1 MHLSLLRLLLFL
13 LICLSFLPA
22 CNNRKKSKQKAIL
35 DSITQRAKQINDV
48 SIPGGFSS
56 QTLLHFDSAALP
68 VFLER
73 HPTFRQFAAD
83 MHQFYIKREF
93 AFAWYDDKG
102 LIEQAGNLFNR
113 IMNISDD
120 GLPDKMPYRD
130 SFRVTMDSLQ
140 HINNIKIPDAET
152 ELMLTAQYF
161 AYAKIAWQGLSE
173 KDSKALDWNLPRKQV
188 NLLQLMDSL
197 LNDGAAF
204 IADEPVYRQYG
215 LLKKYL
221 KRYRDIETKNGWEAI
236 VPGKKKYEQGD
247 SSQVIAQI
255 RERLFLLGDIE
266 SATNNPVYDEGL
278 VKGIKAFQKRL
289 GLKQD
294 GVIGANFFKEIN
306 YPVSKRIEQIIVN
319 MERCRW
325 LPEQPKAD
333 YLAVNIPEFSLHA
346 YHNDSLLW
354 SMNVVVGK
362 AVHETVIF
370 SGELKYIVFS
380 PYWNVPASILQ
391 NEILPG
397 IRRNP
402 SYLKKHNMEWV
413 GKSVRQKPGPSNSL
427 GLVKFLFPNS
437 YNIYLHD
444 SPAKSLFNEDKRA
457 FSHGCIRVSK
467 PRDLAKWLLRNYPEW
482 TDEKI
487 DKAMNAGKEQ
497 YFTLKET
504 VPVFIAYFTAWVDRE
519 GKLNFREDIYK
530 RDSRLARMII
540 ENPGI

>member
-1 MHLSLLRLLLFL
+1 MLKRWKLLVAGYLIILLAES
-13 LICLSFLPA
+13 CGGSSPRGQQPVDSTA
-22 CNNRKKSKQKAIL
+22 KRKEVI
-35 DSITQRAKQINDV
+35 DI
-48 SIPGGFSS
+48 SIPGGFSD
-56 QTLLHFDSAALP
+56 QVHLHFDSTLLSF
-68 VFLER
+68 FLQHYPAFSAFKNELQ
-73 HPTFRQFAAD
+73 TF
-83 MHQFYIKREF
+83 YSKRDY
-93 AFAWYDDKG
+93 AYAWYDENG

-140 HINNIKIPDAET
+140 YTGTNKAPHAET

-188 NLLQLMDSL
+188 NLIQLMDSL
-197 LNDGAAF
+197 LNNGTAL
-204 IADEPVYRQYG
+204 IADDPVYRQYG
-215 LLKKYL
+215 LLKSYL
-221 KRYRDIETKNGWEAI
+221 KKYRDIETKNGWKPI
-236 VPGKKKYEQGD
+236 KPDKKKYGPGD
-247 SSQVIAQI
+247 SSLVISQI
-255 RERLFLLGDIE
+255 REHLFLLGDIE
-266 SATNNPVYDEGL
+266 AATNNPVYDEGL

-289 GLKQD
+289 GLKED
-294 GVIGANFFKEIN
+294 GIIGAGFFKEIN
-306 YPVSKRIEQIIVN
+306 YPISKRIEQIIVN

-325 LPEQPKAD
+325 LPEEPKGD

-362 AVHETVIF
+362 AVHETMIF

-402 SYLKKHNMEWV
+402 NYLKKHNMEWV

-444 SPAKSLFNEDKRA
+444 SPAKNLFNEDKRA

-467 PRDLAKWLLRNYPEW
+467 PKELAKWLLRNYPEW

-487 DKAMNAGKEQ
+487 SAAMNAGKEQ

-504 VPVFIAYFTAWVDRE
+504 VPVFIAYFTSWVDRE
-519 GKLNFREDIYK
+519 GKLNFRDDIYK
-530 RDSRLARMII
+530 RDSRLAKMII

>member
-1 MHLSLLRLLLFL
+1 MQNGWKLLMAGFLVILLLDS
-13 LICLSFLPA
+13 CGGASSNGQQPA
-22 CNNRKKSKQKAIL
+22 DSTAKRKEVI
-35 DSITQRAKQINDV
+35 DI
-48 SIPGGFSS
+48 SIPGGFSD
-56 QTLLHFDSAALP
+56 QVKLHFDSTLLSS
-68 VFLER
+68 FLQQY
-73 HPTFRQFAAD
+73 PAFSAFRNELQN
-83 MHQFYIKREF
+83 FYSKREY
-93 AFAWYDDKG
+93 AYAWYDDKG

-113 IMNISDD
+113 IMNISDE

-140 HINNIKIPDAET
+140 HIDNTKIPHAAT

-173 KDSKALDWNLPRKQV
+173 KDSKALDWNLPRRQV

-197 LNDGAAF
+197 LNDGVAF
-204 IADEPVYRQYG
+204 ITDEPVYRQYG

-221 KRYRDIETKNGWEAI
+221 KRYRDIETKNGWETI
-236 VPGKKKYEQGD
+236 KPGKKKYEQGD
-247 SSQVIAQI
+247 SSLVISQI
-255 RERLFLLGDIE
+255 RERLFLLGDMDT
-266 SATNNPVYDEGL
+266 ATNSPVYDEGL

-294 GVIGANFFKEIN
+294 GIIGANFFKEIN
-306 YPVSKRIEQIIVN
+306 YPVSQRIEQIIVN

-325 LPEQPKAD
+325 LPEQPEGD

-391 NEILPG
+391 KEILPAVK
-397 IRRNP
+397 RNP
-402 SYLKKHNMEWV
+402 NYLSRQNMEWN
-413 GKSVRQKPGPSNSL
+413 GNSVRQKPGSNNAL

-444 SPAKSLFNEDKRA
+444 TPAKSLFEQDKRA

-467 PRDLAKWLLRNYPEW
+467 ARDLAKWLLRNYPDW

-487 DKAMNAGKEQ
+487 DKAMSAGKEQ

-504 VPVFIAYFTAWVDRE
+504 IPVFIAYFTSWVDRE

-530 RDSRLARMII
+530 RDSRLAKMII
-540 ENPGI
+540 EKPRI

>member
-1 MHLSLLRLLLFL
+1 MIMKGWRLLFAGWL
-13 LICLSFLPA
+13 LILL
-22 CNNRKKSKQKAIL
+22 L
-35 DSITQRAKQINDV
+35 DSCGGASSNGQQPMDSTAKRKEVIDI
-48 SIPGGFSS
+48 SIPGGFSD
-56 QTLLHFDSAALP
+56 QVKLHFDSTLLSS
-68 VFLER
+68 FLQ
-73 HPTFRQFAAD
+73 HYPAFSAFRNELQN
-83 MHQFYIKREF
+83 FYSKREY
-93 AFAWYDDKG
+93 AYAWYDDKG

-140 HINNIKIPDAET
+140 HINNIKLPDAET

-173 KDSKALDWNLPRKQV
+173 KDSKALDWNLPRRQV

-197 LNDGAAF
+197 LNDGTAF

-221 KRYRDIETKNGWEAI
+221 KLYRDIETKKSWETI
-236 VPGKKKYEQGD
+236 KPDKKKYEQGD
-247 SSQVIAQI
+247 SSLVISQI
-255 RERLFLLGDIE
+255 RERLFLFGDIE
-266 SATNNPVYDEGL
+266 SATNSPIYDEGL

-294 GVIGANFFKEIN
+294 GIIGTNFFKEIN
-306 YPVSKRIEQIIVN
+306 YPISQRIEQIIVN

-325 LPEQPKAD
+325 LPEQPKGD

-370 SGELKYIVFS
+370 SGALKYVVFS

-402 SYLKKHNMEWV
+402 NYLKKHNMEWV

-487 DKAMNAGKEQ
+487 DKAMSAGKEQ

-540 ENPGI
+540 ESPGT

>member
-1 MHLSLLRLLLFL
+1 MLNGYRLLIAGCLGIL
-13 LICLSFLPA
+13 L
-22 CNNRKKSKQKAIL
+22 L
-35 DSITQRAKQINDV
+35 DSCGGASSNGKQPVDSTTKRKEVIDI
-48 SIPGGFSS
+48 SIPGGFSD
-56 QTLLHFDSAALP
+56 QAQLHFDSTLLST
-68 VFLER
+68 FLKHYPAFSAFKKELEN
-73 HPTFRQFAAD
+73 
-83 MHQFYIKREF
+83 FYSRREY
-93 AFAWYDDKG
+93 AFAWYDKNG

-130 SFRVTMDSLQ
+130 SFRVSMDSLQ
-140 HINNIKIPDAET
+140 QIGTIKIPDAET

-173 KDSKALDWNLPRKQV
+173 KNSKALDWNLPRKQV

-197 LNDGAAF
+197 LNDGRAF

-215 LLKKYL
+215 LLKNYL
-221 KRYRDIETKNGWEAI
+221 KRYRDIETENGWEAI
-236 VPGKKKYEQGD
+236 KPGKKKYEQGD
-247 SSQVIAQI
+247 SSQIIAQI

-294 GVIGANFFKEIN
+294 GIIGTNFFKEIN
-306 YPVSKRIEQIIVN
+306 YPISKRIEQIIVN
-319 MERCRW
+319 LERCRW
-325 LPEQPKAD
+325 LPEQPEGD

-370 SGELKYIVFS
+370 SGELKYVVFS

-402 SYLKKHNMEWV
+402 NYLNKHNMEWV

-467 PRDLAKWLLRNYPEW
+467 PKDLAKWLLRNYPEW

-487 DKAMNAGKEQ
+487 DKAMSAGKEQ

-504 VPVFIAYFTAWVDRE
+504 VPVFIAYFTSWVDRE

>member
-1 MHLSLLRLLLFL
+1 MLNGCKFLIGGYLVILLFDS
-13 LICLSFLPA
+13 CGGASSNGQQPA
-22 CNNRKKSKQKAIL
+22 DSTAKRKEVI
-35 DSITQRAKQINDV
+35 DI
-48 SIPGGFSS
+48 SIPGGFSD
-56 QTLLHFDSAALP
+56 QTQLHFDSTLLP
-68 VFLER
+68 AFIQHYPAFSPFKKELEI
-73 HPTFRQFAAD
+73 
-83 MHQFYIKREF
+83 FYSKREY
-93 AFAWYDDKG
+93 AYAWYDKNG

-140 HINNIKIPDAET
+140 HIDNIKIPDAAT

-161 AYAKIAWQGLSE
+161 AYARIAWQGLSE
-173 KDSKALDWNLPRKQV
+173 KDSKALDWNLPRGQV
-188 NLLQLMDSL
+188 NLVQLMDSL
-197 LNDGAAF
+197 LKDGTAF
-204 IADEPVYRQYG
+204 IADEPVYRQYA

-221 KRYRDIETKNGWEAI
+221 KKYRDIETKNGWETIA
-236 VPGKKKYEQGD
+236 PGKKKYEPGD
-247 SSQVIAQI
+247 SSQVISQI

-266 SATNNPVYDEGL
+266 TADNSPLYDEGL
-278 VKGIKAFQKRL
+278 VEGIKAFQKRL

-294 GVIGANFFKEIN
+294 GIIGANFFKEIN
-306 YPVSKRIEQIIVN
+306 YPISKRIEQIIVN

-325 LPEQPKAD
+325 LPEQPQGD

-370 SGELKYIVFS
+370 SGELKYVVFS

-391 NEILPG
+391 KEVLPALK
-397 IRRNP
+397 RNP
-402 SYLKKHNMEWV
+402 NYLARQNMEWN
-413 GKSVRQKPGPSNSL
+413 GNSVRQKPGPTNAL

-444 SPAKSLFNEDKRA
+444 TPAKNLFEQDKRA

-467 PRDLAKWLLRNYPEW
+467 ARDLAKWLLRNYPEW

-487 DKAMNAGKEQ
+487 DKAMRAGKEQ
-497 YFTLKET
+497 YFTLKES
-504 VPVFIAYFTAWVDRE
+504 VPVFIAYFTSWVDRE
-519 GKLNFREDIYK
+519 GKINFREDIYK
-530 RDSRLARMII
+530 RDSRLAKMII
-540 ENPGI
+540 ENPGK

>member
-1 MHLSLLRLLLFL
+1 MLNGCKLLIAGCLGILFL
-13 LICLSFLPA
+13 DSCGGATSNGQQPVDSTA
-22 CNNRKKSKQKAIL
+22 KRKEVI
-35 DSITQRAKQINDV
+35 DI
-48 SIPGGFSS
+48 SIPGGFSD
-56 QTLLHFDSAALP
+56 QVQLHFDSTLLP
-68 VFLER
+68 AFLQ
-73 HPTFRQFAAD
+73 HYPAFSTFKNELEI
-83 MHQFYIKREF
+83 FYSKRGY
-93 AFAWYDDKG
+93 AYAWYDKNG

-140 HINNIKIPDAET
+140 HIDNTKTPHAET

-173 KDSKALDWNLPRKQV
+173 KDSKALDWYLPRKQV

-197 LNDGAAF
+197 LNDGTAF

-221 KRYRDIETKNGWEAI
+221 KRYRDIETKTGWEAI

-255 RERLFLLGDIE
+255 RERLFVLGDIE
-266 SATNNPVYDEGL
+266 SAANNPVYDEGL

-294 GVIGANFFKEIN
+294 GIIGTNFFKEIN

-325 LPEQPKAD
+325 LPEQPKGD

-346 YHNDSLLW
+346 YHTDSLLW

-370 SGELKYIVFS
+370 SGELKYVVFS

-391 NEILPG
+391 KEILPALK
-397 IRRNP
+397 RNP
-402 SYLKKHNMEWV
+402 NYLNRQHMEWN
-413 GKSVRQKPGPSNSL
+413 GNTVRQKPGANNAL

-437 YNIYLHD
+437 YSIYLHD
-444 SPAKSLFNEDKRA
+444 TPAKSLFEQDKRA

-467 PRDLAKWLLRNYPEW
+467 ARDLAKWLLRNYPEW

-487 DKAMNAGKEQ
+487 DKAMSAGKEQ
-497 YFTLKET
+497 YFALKET

-540 ENPGI
+540 ESPGI